1 MWDKSF
7 KDPDDK
13 PERKPR
19 GGRPSS
25 RPSSSSGDRKGHTS
39 GVVSEP
45 SSPSTTKKGTEAKD
59 DSKPE
64 EAANRQE
71 AGAKSELTAD
81 KNDDESTRK
90 LSNVDRSPERRRGDR
105 YERGGRGRGR
115 GGRGAYMGRPSRHNI
130 KSDLTTQEES
140 DDPVAIRKQVGSAIL
155 AAEIRR

>member
-1 MWDKSF
+1 MSAEAEVTDALQEPIRQNPQTAEEVK
-7 KDPDDK
+7 KMLAK
-13 PERKPR
+13 LE
-19 GGRPSS
+19 
-25 RPSSSSGDRKGHTS
+25 
-39 GVVSEP
+39 SEDA
-45 SSPSTTKKGTEAKD
+45 KEETEAKD

-155 AAEIRR
+155 GVEIRC